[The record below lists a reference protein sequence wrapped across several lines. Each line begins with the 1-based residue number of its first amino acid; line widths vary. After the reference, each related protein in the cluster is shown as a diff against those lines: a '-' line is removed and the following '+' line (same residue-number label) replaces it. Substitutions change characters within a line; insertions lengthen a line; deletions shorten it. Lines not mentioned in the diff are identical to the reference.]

1 MFLLRINC
9 TYRQFRL
16 FKSDYLV
23 RQFFR
28 WKKKSRFSKFVIFFF
43 YSILVFWDQTK
54 MVMYTTSLLYIYKK
68 KINTDW
74 LTNKNEEIKAKKKSF
89 FNEKLNNTDKFCK
102 IKNIKKISMEIFS
115 SVHRYMI
122 LKIFIPLQY
131 SWILY
136 PHM

>member
-28 WKKKSRFSKFVIFFF
+28 WKKSRGFLNSWFFFF
-43 YSILVFWDQTK
+43 YSILVFLRPNKNGNVHYQFI
-54 MVMYTTSLLYIYKK
+54 IYKK
-68 KINTDW
+68 KSTRTG
-74 LTNKNEEIKAKKKSF
+74 LQIKMRKLKRKKKSF

-102 IKNIKKISMEIFS
+102 IKNIKKISMKIFS